1 MACWSSIEGTRS
13 YKELIGSKFRLKSVP
28 ISINGVLQKKCNLK
42 YSQMSLTL
50 KDVYFRVS
58 TDGKVYTLFRM
69 EEVCGK
75 LFLPRDLELIEINRF
90 MPGSTRCG
98 EFVCG
103 RILVGTGVEPENNLD
118 NPEVE
123 DEPTDN
129 IITSTPK
136 PILPNPEEGDEELD
150 EDDFDGDGYIYD
162 IIDNW
167 EIISL

>member
-1 MACWSSIEGTRS
+1 MACWSSIEGTWS
-13 YKELIGSKFRLKSVP
+13 YKELIGSKFRLKSIP

-42 YSQMSLTL
+42 YSQMSMTL
-50 KDVYFRVS
+50 KEVYFRVS

-90 MPGSTRCG
+90 MPGSTKCG

-103 RILVGTGVEPENNLD
+103 RILVGTGIEPENS
-118 NPEVE
+118 PEIK
-123 DEPTDN
+123 DKPTDN

-136 PILPNPEEGDEELD
+136 PILPNPEEGDDEL
-150 EDDFDGDGYIYD
+150 GDGYIYD

-167 EIISL
+167 EIIGL

>member
-1 MACWSSIEGTRS
+1 MACWSSIEGTWS
-13 YKELIGSKFRLKSVP
+13 YKELIGSKFRLKSIP

-42 YSQMSLTL
+42 YSQMSMTL

-75 LFLPRDLELIEINRF
+75 LFLPRDLELIEINSF
-90 MPGSTRCG
+90 MPGSTKCG

-103 RILVGTGVEPENNLD
+103 RILVGTGIEPENN
-118 NPEVE
+118 PEIE
-123 DEPTDN
+123 DKPTDN

-136 PILPNPEEGDEELD
+136 PILPNPEEGDD
-150 EDDFDGDGYIYD
+150 ESGDGYIYD

-167 EIISL
+167 EIIGL